1 LWRNAAAKD
10 YDTFMQRFL
19 ALAAA
24 LLCIPALAAEPD
36 TIEEAIQRMYD
47 FNFPASH
54 EILNRYI
61 ALHPQEPLP
70 YAFRASAYLF
80 YELDR
85 MSILESDFFLDD
97 NRIAAKK
104 KKLEPDPLIR
114 ERFLAAVS
122 DAQSRADA
130 ALKAKPDDRMA
141 LFAMCIA
148 QGVST
153 DYMAFVEKRQ
163 IASLAI
169 AKRSN
174 SYAQQLMRLDP
185 KFYDAYLT
193 AGISEY
199 MIGSLPFFVR
209 WFVHFD
215 NVDGNKQRG
224 VERLE
229 MVARE
234 GHYFR
239 PFSKI
244 LLATI
249 ALREKRPRD
258 AQHFL
263 QELARDYPQ
272 NPLFRKELDKLN
284 TKIGVAGN

>member
-1 LWRNAAAKD
+1 MARWWLIS
-10 YDTFMQRFL
+10 
-19 ALAAA
+19 ALVCSGAFG
-24 LLCIPALAAEPD
+24 AEPD
-36 TIEEAIQRMYD
+36 TLDAAIKRMYD
-47 FNFPASH
+47 FNFSASQ
-54 EILNRYI
+54 EILTRYI
-61 ALHPQEPLP
+61 EKHPQEPLP

-85 MSILESDFFLDD
+85 MSILESEFFTDD
-97 NRIAAKK
+97 NRIAEKK
-104 KKLEPDPLIR
+104 KKIEPDPLVR
-114 ERFLAAVS
+114 TKFLAAVK
-122 DAQSRADA
+122 DTETRAEA
-130 ALKAKPDDRMA
+130 ALKADPKDRQA

-148 QGVST
+148 QGVAT

-163 IASLAI
+163 IASI
-169 AKRSN
+169 SVAKRSN
-174 SYAQQLMRLDP
+174 GYAQRLMKLDP

-209 WFVHFD
+209 WFVKFE
-215 NVDGNKQRG
+215 NIDGDKKRG

-229 MVARE
+229 LVARE

-258 AQHFL
+258 AQRFL
-263 QELARDYPQ
+263 QELSRDYPE
-272 NPLFRKELDKLN
+272 NPLFRRELDKVSA
-284 TKIGVAGN
+284 KIGQAAN

>member
-1 LWRNAAAKD
+1 ML
-10 YDTFMQRFL
+10 RFW
-19 ALAAA
+19 ASA
-24 LLCIPALAAEPD
+24 LLVCIPTLGAEPD
-36 TIEEAIQRMYD
+36 TIEQALQRMYD
-47 FNFPASH
+47 FNFPASQ
-54 EILNRYI
+54 EILSRYI
-61 ALHPQEPLP
+61 AAHPQDPLP
-70 YAFRASAYLF
+70 YAFRASGYLF

-97 NRIAAKK
+97 NRIAEKK

-114 ERFLAAVS
+114 DRFLKAVS
-122 DAQSRADA
+122 DTETRADA
-130 ALKAKPDDRMA
+130 ALKTDPNDPQA

-163 IASLAI
+163 IASLTV

-174 SYAQQLMRLDP
+174 SYAQRLLKLDP

-199 MIGSLPFFVR
+199 MLGSLPFFIR
-209 WFVHFD
+209 WFVHFE
-215 NVDGNKQRG
+215 NVDGSKQRG

-229 MVARE
+229 LVSRE
-234 GHYFR
+234 GRYFR

-258 AQHFL
+258 AQQFL
-263 QELARDYPQ
+263 RELARDYPE

-284 TKIGVAGN
+284 SKIGVAAN